1 MFKKDNEF
9 RAKLLDINY
18 YMRKRNLNKTL
29 QSKIKRY
36 LEYMH
41 EEELYGYQRGTDLIQ
56 GLSNKLQEEMCE
68 DLYGKILKNLRVFK
82 ENKFTHE
89 LLRKVAL
96 KVQEIT
102 FAPGDV
108 IFLEKEF
115 DENRLYFI
123 MKGEI
128 ELFQK
133 ASINKDNEGY
143 FSNIRILKV
152 FLRI

>member
-1 MFKKDNEF
+1 MYKKDNEL
-9 RAKLLDINY
+9 RSKLMDANY
-18 YMRKRNLNKTL
+18 YMRKRNINKNI

-41 EEELYGYQRGTDLIQ
+41 EEEVYGFQRGTELIQ
-56 GLSNKLQEEMCE
+56 GLSNKLQEEISE
-68 DLYGKILKNLRVFK
+68 DLYGKIFQGLRIFK
-82 ENKFTHE
+82 ENKFSSQF
-89 LLRKVAL
+89 LKKVAL

-108 IFLEKEF
+108 IFLEKEH
-115 DENRLYFI
+115 DESRLYFI

-133 ASINKDNEGY
+133 ASLNKDNEGY

-152 FLRI
+152 KSF